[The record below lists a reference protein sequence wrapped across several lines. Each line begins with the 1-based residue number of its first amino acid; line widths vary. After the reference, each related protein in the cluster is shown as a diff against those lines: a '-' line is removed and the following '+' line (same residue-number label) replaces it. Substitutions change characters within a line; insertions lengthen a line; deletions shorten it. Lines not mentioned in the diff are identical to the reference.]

1 MLYFPTQHDISTFTS
16 SSAGNEIGTPLLG
29 FGHQKQHRGMI
40 TSQKGLTS
48 LYQLRCI
55 QKSPHEYA
63 RKRQFIRTT
72 SLKSLKRLQAPTT
85 TSNLY
90 LGRLLSSATIFF
102 PPFCNRCSS
111 NSYSNSTATNTWN
124 LSCLKNDDR
133 NSTRTNEAR
142 KWAIK
147 KTFLLTYLL
156 SSWRKEAK
164 SPSIS
169 PQNTNRSRQAGGQEG
184 RMQKKWYKTDVLR
197 FQTWRRNTGQKL
209 KPIVPEPRRKCN
221 M

>member
-85 TSNLY
+85 TSDLY

-111 NSYSNSTATNTWN
+111 NSF
-124 LSCLKNDDR
+124 
-133 NSTRTNEAR
+133 
-142 KWAIK
+142 
-147 KTFLLTYLL
+147 FLTQGG
-156 SSWRKEAK
+156 KESVDIAAEHK
-164 SPSIS
+164 
-169 PQNTNRSRQAGGQEG
+169 PQQAGRRAG
-184 RMQKKWYKTDVLR
+184 RQDAKKVI
-197 FQTWRRNTGQKL
+197 QN
-209 KPIVPEPRRKCN
+209 
-221 M
+221 

>member
-72 SLKSLKRLQAPTT
+72 SLKSLKRLQATCTLDDCYHLQPFFFPI
-85 TSNLY
+85 
-90 LGRLLSSATIFF
+90 SATDAAPI
-102 PPFCNRCSS
+102 PTQ
-111 NSYSNSTATNTWN
+111 TA
-124 LSCLKNDDR
+124 
-133 NSTRTNEAR
+133 
-142 KWAIK
+142 
-147 KTFLLTYLL
+147 
-156 SSWRKEAK
+156 
-164 SPSIS
+164 
-169 PQNTNRSRQAGGQEG
+169 RQ
-184 RMQKKWYKTDVLR
+184 
-197 FQTWRRNTGQKL
+197 QTHETC
-209 KPIVPEPRRKCN
+209 PA
-221 M
+221 

>member
-1 MLYFPTQHDISTFTS
+1 
-16 SSAGNEIGTPLLG
+16 
-29 FGHQKQHRGMI
+29 MI
-40 TSQKGLTS
+40 TSQKGITS
-48 LYQLRCI
+48 LYQLRCT

-85 TSNLY
+85 TSDLY

-111 NSYSNSTATNTWN
+111 NSYSSSTATNTWN

-133 NSTRTNEAR
+133 NSRSHSNEGG
-142 KWAIK
+142 K
-147 KTFLLTYLL
+147 KVCNKTDFLSYLLT
-156 SSWRKEAK
+156 SWRKEAK

-169 PQNTNRSRQAGGQEG
+169 PHNTNPSRQAGGQDG
-184 RMQKKWYKTDVLR
+184 RERGSKSDTILPFSGSKMEKKYWTETQTDCSWTEKKV
-197 FQTWRRNTGQKL
+197 
-209 KPIVPEPRRKCN
+209 
-221 M
+221 